1 MCAKDIRE
9 YDVHSRMMTM
19 APQNV
24 EMGDGDGRC
33 VDRIRMC
40 VLQRDENRK
49 E

>member
-19 APQNV
+19 GPQNA